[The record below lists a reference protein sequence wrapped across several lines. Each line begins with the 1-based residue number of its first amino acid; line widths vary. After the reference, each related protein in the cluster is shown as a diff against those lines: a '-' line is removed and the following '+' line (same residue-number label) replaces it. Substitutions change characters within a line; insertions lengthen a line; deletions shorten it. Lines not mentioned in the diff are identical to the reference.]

1 MSFDELFCRKIWLLY
16 CECSYKKKKSTAY
29 RTDVKTV
36 FVFHLLTVGSRLL
49 VNDGSVAVDKQ
60 LVSCKWLIYP
70 PLLQIS
76 QIISLKNCF
85 DVSRTRY

>member
-1 MSFDELFCRKIWLLY
+1 MSYFVEKFGYSIVNALIK
-16 CECSYKKKKSTAY
+16 KKKKSTAY
-29 RTDVKTV
+29 RTGVKTV